1 MKIKRGLLV
10 GLVFSVLIISSLI
23 LISALYLDDTTAYWG
38 NYTSANITG
47 TLLTFTAEELSQ
59 PVHVANSPR
68 NIHMIVND
76 VTGHSP
82 GDPVYFEV
90 YEKDSHEFGIDDAIR
105 IAGEGEEIIGYI
117 QNDGRTAIGNWNISL
132 ADISNSGTEADG
144 THEYY
149 FKVIVGDTRSGESKT
164 FNNVLLKVR
173 VDWSGS
179 FNSPDFYWL
188 NKDLQQTTAET
199 VDAMDLFSNG
209 SKSTNL
215 VFPVVNGITGS
226 DPSGT
231 DDYVVFQIYQYGCRI
246 IPIRTQGSALVGD
259 IRYNIAYAPWWIS
272 IEDIAKSIP
281 NNDLTGGGILG
292 SMSSTYTY
300 IFDAT
305 IGDLGFCPAPDVP
318 AHLLNITVD
327 WTDFMK
333 TIIQSWRDYPDYNI
347 DKIEYDNSVLYKIT
361 NRKKEIEL
369 SVKTL
374 GISKLFLLDFPTVKL
389 DIISQ
394 KELNDSISKVVQEVR
409 PEIVFIPFSG
419 DINKDH
425 KLVAESALVA
435 VRPRPDSPV
444 KKVFC
449 YEVLS
454 ETEWSNPAQG
464 AGNIFT
470 PNYYE
475 NISDFLDD
483 KIKAMQCYKSELK
496 EYPHPRSLEGIK
508 ILAQKRGMEVGKRYA
523 EAFMLVREI
532 K

>member
-1 MKIKRGLLV
+1 MKILV
-10 GLVFSVLIISSLI
+10 IAPHPDDEVLGCAGTIKKYSKQGNEIFLCI
-23 LISALYLDDTTAYWG
+23 VTKAY
-38 NYTSANITG
+38 T
-47 TLLTFTAEELSQ
+47 
-59 PVHVANSPR
+59 P
-68 NIHMIVND
+68 
-76 VTGHSP
+76 
-82 GDPVYFEV
+82 
-90 YEKDSHEFGIDDAIR
+90 
-105 IAGEGEEIIGYI
+105 
-117 QNDGRTAIGNWNISL
+117 
-132 ADISNSGTEADG
+132 
-144 THEYY
+144 
-149 FKVIVGDTRSGESKT
+149 
-164 FNNVLLKVR
+164 
-173 VDWSGS
+173 DWSEE
-179 FNSPDFYWL
+179 F
-188 NKDLQQTTAET
+188 
-199 VDAMDLFSNG
+199 
-209 SKSTNL
+209 
-215 VFPVVNGITGS
+215 
-226 DPSGT
+226 
-231 DDYVVFQIYQYGCRI
+231 
-246 IPIRTQGSALVGD
+246 
-259 IRYNIAYAPWWIS
+259 
-272 IEDIAKSIP
+272 
-281 NNDLTGGGILG
+281 
-292 SMSSTYTY
+292 
-300 IFDAT
+300 
-305 IGDLGFCPAPDVP
+305 
-318 AHLLNITVD
+318 
-327 WTDFMK
+327 
-333 TIIQSWRDYPDYNI
+333 
-347 DKIEYDNSVLYKIT
+347 IT

-454 ETEWSNPAQG
+454 ETGWSNPAQD

-483 KIKAMQCYKSELK
+483 KIKAIQCYKSELK

>member
-361 NRKKEIEL
+361 NRKKED
-369 SVKTL
+369 SF
-374 GISKLFLLDFPTVKL
+374 LF
-389 DIISQ
+389 
-394 KELNDSISKVVQEVR
+394 
-409 PEIVFIPFSG
+409 
-419 DINKDH
+419 
-425 KLVAESALVA
+425 A
-435 VRPRPDSPV
+435 
-444 KKVFC
+444 
-449 YEVLS
+449 
-454 ETEWSNPAQG
+454 
-464 AGNIFT
+464 
-470 PNYYE
+470 
-475 NISDFLDD
+475 
-483 KIKAMQCYKSELK
+483 IKSCTMPPY
-496 EYPHPRSLEGIK
+496 
-508 ILAQKRGMEVGKRYA
+508 
-523 EAFMLVREI
+523 
-532 K
+532 